1 MNSTKLRA
9 GVLAAVILATGTFGL
24 AGCAGDAGTT
34 TGGANSS
41 NSESSESG
49 SKSDTSDVATDLET
63 ARQAIVDAL
72 AENPDWKQVMLAGDV
87 KQPTQKYGLLVMPF
101 VKSEAAKRVTGT
113 VDIADGK
120 YVIEAESAE
129 TGETWQIDQDGNIT
143 QASE

>member
-1 MNSTKLRA
+1 
-9 GVLAAVILATGTFGL
+9 
-24 AGCAGDAGTT
+24 
-34 TGGANSS
+34 
-41 NSESSESG
+41 
-49 SKSDTSDVATDLET
+49 
-63 ARQAIVDAL
+63 
-72 AENPDWKQVMLAGDV
+72 MLAGDV